1 MNVGENTQ
9 LQMVALESMAG
20 LSIGLKYFDDD
31 SVVYVSPLIHEQFLN
46 SALPSLDFVTLKYR
60 RTDKHIEDVV
70 KEIIYELQKCPDG
83 TVKNVGFNEMHKT
96 HHKNQVAIDIEHS
109 DGQGLPL
116 PNIDIDI

>member
-1 MNVGENTQ
+1 MNVGENVQ
-9 LQMVALESMAG
+9 LKMIALESMVG

-83 TVKNVGFNEMHKT
+83 TVESDGLNEMHKL
-96 HHKNQVAIDIEHS
+96 HHENQVAIDIEHS

>member
-9 LQMVALESMAG
+9 LKMVALESMAG

-46 SALPSLDFVTLKYR
+46 SSLPSLDFVTLKYQR
-60 RTDKHIEDVV
+60 ADRHIEDVV

-83 TVKNVGFNEMHKT
+83 TVRNTTFNEMHKL

-109 DGQGLPL
+109 DGQGLPF
-116 PNIDIDI
+116 PHIDIDI